1 MGCGNAQTL
10 LEGLRTLPSDA
21 RCRFAM
27 APSVLNYMKELR
39 NHLPKERASEGKGG
53 QSEST
58 EKTPQL
64 SSSGETITDRR
75 ELLEALHVAQG
86 KLIAVDDR
94 AFMSAQGAR
103 KRAPATITSRAPFLT
118 DCSPATRRIAPNS

>member
-1 MGCGNAQTL
+1 MS
-10 LEGLRTLPSDA
+10 P
-21 RCRFAM
+21 
-27 APSVLNYMKELR
+27 
-39 NHLPKERASEGKGG
+39 
-53 QSEST
+53 T

-103 KRAPATITSRAPFLT
+103 KRRARHDYLT
-118 DCSPATRRIAPNS
+118 RALSNGLLAGDAKDCAEQLLLVHAMRAARDD